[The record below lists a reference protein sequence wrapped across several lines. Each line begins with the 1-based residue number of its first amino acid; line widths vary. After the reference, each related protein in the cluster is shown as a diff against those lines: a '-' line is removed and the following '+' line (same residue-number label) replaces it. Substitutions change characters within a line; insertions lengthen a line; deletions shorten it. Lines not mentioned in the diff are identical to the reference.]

1 MKKVVF
7 CFICLLLIIGSCSK
21 KITATKNKEKPINS
35 ALVFSNNC
43 TRCHGRDGMT
53 GKAPNLSKIDLDK
66 QGIIETVT
74 KGNGHMPEFE
84 DKLSKQEIAAVADF
98 VFALKK

>member
-1 MKKVVF
+1 MKKLVV
-7 CFICLLLIIGSCSK
+7 CFTCLIVIIASCSK
-21 KITATKNKEKPINS
+21 KTTATKTKEKSIDS

-43 TRCHGRDGMT
+43 ARCHGQDGMT
-53 GKAPNLSKIDLDK
+53 GKAPNLSKTDLDK
-66 QGIIETVT
+66 PGIIEIVT

-84 DKLSKQEIAAVADF
+84 DKLSNQEIAAVADF